1 MSLLNPTT
9 RKALDVPRAGTQGS
23 APAKPARLSSS
34 FSLGWLLFIA
44 VVLVPTV
51 CAFVYYGAIASD
63 RYVSES
69 RFLVRSASTQDVS
82 GLSSFLQTFGISRAD
97 DDSYA
102 VQSYIE
108 SRDALRDL
116 MKTLPMETYLNREW
130 VDPISVCYK
139 PWSERTFETLYECYL
154 SYVSIVREQDTG
166 ISWLRVDLF
175 TPEDSQNVAQEL
187 LRLSEQ
193 LANRMNQR
201 AEEDALSNANN
212 LMAQAEERVLEAQS
226 NLTQFRN
233 QQMFLD
239 IEGEASPTASVI
251 GELTGELARTRAA
264 IDQQTRV
271 SPSNPTIAS
280 LKTKASVLEDQLSE
294 EQQKLTGTDDAL
306 SNQIST
312 FEELTLRKVLADQAL
327 TLASKA
333 IDQARLEARRQ
344 SIYIETVV
352 RPNLPDDSTEPR
364 RFRTI
369 ITVLLVSMMLFA
381 VTWMILIG
389 GREHLNSS
397 QS

>member
-1 MSLLNPTT
+1 VSLLSPIS
-9 RKALDVPRAGTQGS
+9 RKAVDVPLAATQSS
-23 APAKPARLSSS
+23 APAKTARRS
-34 FSLGWLLFIA
+34 FSFGWLLFIA
-44 VVLVPTV
+44 IVLIPTA
-51 CAFVYYGAIASD
+51 CASIYFGVIATD

-102 VQSYIE
+102 VQSYIQ

-130 VDPISVCYK
+130 ADTISVCYK

-154 SYVSIVREQDTG
+154 SYVEIVREQDTG

-175 TPEDSQNVAQEL
+175 TPEDSQKVSEAL
-187 LRLSEQ
+187 LRLSED
-193 LANRMNQR
+193 LANRMNKR
-201 AEEDALSNANN
+201 AEEDALANANG

-226 NLTQFRN
+226 NMTQFRN

-239 IEGEASPTASVI
+239 IEGEASPTATVI
-251 GELTGELARTRAA
+251 GELTAELARTQAA
-264 IDQQTRV
+264 IQQQTRV
-271 SPSNPTIAS
+271 SPSNPIIAS
-280 LKTKASVLEDQLSE
+280 LKTKATVLEDQLNE
-294 EQQKLTGTDDAL
+294 ERLKLTGADDAL

-312 FEELTLRKVLADQAL
+312 FEELTLRKALADQAL

-352 RPNLPDDSTEPR
+352 RPNLPDESTRPQR
-364 RFRTI
+364 ARTI
-369 ITVLLVSMMLFA
+369 ITVILVSLMLFA

-389 GREHLNSS
+389 GREHLNTSHS
-397 QS
+397 